1 MIKVA
6 VFGAKGR
13 MGQRI
18 CQAVEQA
25 DDMELVAQ
33 IDMGDARD
41 AAKGADVAIDFTVP
55 DSVLANI
62 EWCLANDIHV
72 VVGTTGFTDEKY
84 EQVRQWQASSKANAL
99 IASNFS
105 IAAVLM
111 MSFAAKAAPYFE
123 SAEII
128 ELHHPDKV
136 DAPSGTA
143 QTTARAI
150 SQAREQAG
158 CAQMPD
164 ATQIDPHGARGA
176 QVDGVHIHAVRSRG
190 LFAHQEVILGNPG
203 EQLTIRDDSFDRGS
217 YMPGI
222 LSAVRA
228 VPNRPGLTIGLD
240 DLLGV

>member
-222 LSAVRA
+222 LSAVRE
-228 VPNRPGLTIGLD
+228 VPNRPGITIGLD

>member
-84 EQVRQWQASSKANAL
+84 EQVRQWQVSSKANAL

-228 VPNRPGLTIGLD
+228 VPNRPGLTVGLD

>member
-18 CQAVEQA
+18 CQAVEEA
-25 DDMELVAQ
+25 EDMELVAA
-33 IDMGDARD
+33 IDAGEDREPVKA
-41 AAKGADVAIDFTVP
+41 ADVAIDFTVP
-55 DSVLANI
+55 DAVLGNI
-62 EWCLANDIHV
+62 EWCLSNNVHT

-84 EQVRQWQASSKANAL
+84 DKVRKWQASSKANAI

-111 MSFAAKAAPYFE
+111 MSFAAKAAPFFE
-123 SAEII
+123 SVEII
-128 ELHHPDKV
+128 ELQHPDKL

-150 SQAREQAG
+150 SQAREKAG
-158 CAQMPD
+158 CAQIPD
-164 ATQIDPHGARGA
+164 ATQTDPNGARGA
-176 QVDGVHIHAVRSRG
+176 QIDGVHIHAVRSRG
-190 LFAHQEVILGNPG
+190 LFAHQEVIFGNPG
-203 EQLTIRDDSFDRGS
+203 EQLTVRDDSFDRGS

-222 LSAVRA
+222 LAAVRA
-228 VPNRPGLTIGLD
+228 IGDRPGLTIGID
-240 DLLGV
+240 ELLGV

>member
-84 EQVRQWQASSKANAL
+84 EQVRQLQASSKANAL

-222 LSAVRA
+222 LSAVRE

>member
-55 DSVLANI
+55 DSVLANV